1 MLTADMVRARRK
13 GTTLTL
19 VPLLPP
25 GQKGELARTELLAL
39 AERTLST
46 LRRSVGHTRE
56 DVEAALDAI
65 AVRAQL
71 KKVRDG
77 LVKLALDACEFSAEA
92 GDDARALRAEL
103 FAEAAARRMAASA
116 QSDFSV
122 AATLSDF
129 AARHGT
135 DADALRVR
143 LYADLRGQHELLA
156 GPAMSAHG
164 LLSAYEL
171 GQAQAVLLRAS
182 EVRVIVSDPHA
193 PTLRYLF
200 HKLKFHG
207 LMHTITPV
215 AGTEV
220 QTTASASAADAS
232 ATAPAAPPKAK
243 KSAKVLATKV
253 AKTTKRSK
261 VTAATPAPLATRYAI
276 TLSGP
281 LSLFQAST
289 KYGLALALVLPALRA
304 CAAFELEADVLWG
317 PTRDPLVFSLSGG
330 RSTARDAG
338 GGDVERAGDGDTE
351 LDVGPRTAS
360 AVTPAERP
368 EVEALLASF
377 DKRDCGWTA
386 ARAGEILNVPG
397 LGVCVPDLTFTHT
410 ETGQVVHLEVLGF
423 WSRDAVW
430 KRVELVRA
438 GLAAPMIFAVPARL
452 RVSEEVLEDDL
463 PGSLYVFKSVLSRKA
478 ILERLEAL
486 RSQS

>member
-1 MLTADMVRARRK
+1 VLTADMVRARRK
-13 GTTLTL
+13 GNTLTL

-25 GQKGELARTELLAL
+25 GQKGGLARQELLAL
-39 AERTLST
+39 AERTLTT
-46 LRRSVGHTRE
+46 LRRFVGHTRD
-56 DVEAALDAI
+56 DVDAALDAI

-122 AATLSDF
+122 AATLTDF

-143 LYADLRGQHELLA
+143 LYADLRGQHELQK
-156 GPAMSAHG
+156 GPAMSASG
-164 LLSAYEL
+164 LLAAYEL

-182 EVRVIVSDPHA
+182 EVRVIVADPHA

-215 AGTEV
+215 AG
-220 QTTASASAADAS
+220 AADETPPQPPAEP
-232 ATAPAAPPKAK
+232 AKGKRAAKTA
-243 KSAKVLATKV
+243 KSAKGTK
-253 AKTTKRSK
+253 TL
-261 VTAATPAPLATRYAI
+261 PASLATRYAI

-304 CAAFELEADVLWG
+304 CASFELEADVLWG
-317 PTRDPLVFSLSGG
+317 PTRDPLVFTLSGG
-330 RSTARDAG
+330 RSAARDATGVEGAG
-338 GGDVERAGDGDTE
+338 GGDGDTE
-351 LDVGPRTAS
+351 LDASPRGVRAQGHPPSAPRWRPCWPRSTSRTA
-360 AVTPAERP
+360 AGRPPTPA
-368 EVEALLASF
+368 
-377 DKRDCGWTA
+377 
-386 ARAGEILNVPG
+386 
-397 LGVCVPDLTFTHT
+397 
-410 ETGQVVHLEVLGF
+410 
-423 WSRDAVW
+423 
-430 KRVELVRA
+430 
-438 GLAAPMIFAVPARL
+438 
-452 RVSEEVLEDDL
+452 
-463 PGSLYVFKSVLSRKA
+463 
-478 ILERLEAL
+478 
-486 RSQS
+486 RS